1 MRTDYEKRGL
11 KIAMAGS
18 FLLSLS
24 AIIMALIT
32 KSQAILLDGLYTFV
46 ALIMAF
52 VSLKVVNLVKTP
64 ETKERPFGYMA
75 FEPFLNL
82 IKSLVMLTILVVF
95 LVTNIQELTT
105 GGRIISLDMATL
117 YILICLVIYVIIIFL
132 IKRCEKETDSTI
144 LSLEIKI
151 LRIDALLTL
160 GIAVS
165 LIAAMIMVK
174 LGYTQI
180 LPYVDPVIVI
190 ILIGVSLPIPINV
203 FLTEFKRLLLI
214 SSENDIEKEVNDQIQ
229 PEIQEYGLTNIHV
242 WSLKSGRT
250 HYIFLYLDLKEK
262 QVTIEHLDKI
272 RRAIFSKLSKLY
284 PDFWADII
292 FTKINPEE
300 PIASI
305 NEPLN
310 K

>member
-250 HYIFLYLDLKEK
+250 HYIFLYLDLKEEK
-262 QVTIEHLDKI
+262 TTIEHLDKI
-272 RRAIFSKLSKLY
+272 RKAIFGKLSKLY
-284 PDFWADII
+284 TNFWADII
-292 FTKINPEE
+292 FSRINPEE
-300 PIASI
+300 PFPYI
-305 NEPLN
+305 NEP
-310 K
+310 

>member
-1 MRTDYEKRGL
+1 MKTDYEKKGL
-11 KIAMAGS
+11 KIAMAGG

-52 VSLKVVNLVKTP
+52 ISLKVVNLVKTP

-82 IKSLVMLTILVVF
+82 IKSLVMLALLVVF
-95 LVTNIQELTT
+95 LITNIQELTT
-105 GGRIISLDMATL
+105 GGRIISLNMATL
-117 YILICLVIYVIIIFL
+117 YILICLVIYVIIIVL
-132 IKRCEKETDSTI
+132 IKRCEKETDSSI
-144 LSLEIKI
+144 LNLEIKM

-165 LIAAMIMVK
+165 LLAAIIIVK

-190 ILIGVSLPIPINV
+190 ILIAVSLPVPIKV
-203 FLTEFKRLLLI
+203 FLTEFRRLLLI
-214 SSENDIEKEVNDQIQ
+214 SSENDIETEVKDQLQPVIQ
-229 PEIQEYGLTNIHV
+229 QYGLTNIQV
-242 WSLKSGRT
+242 WSLKSGRI
-250 HYIFLYLDLKEK
+250 HYIFLYLDLKEEH
-262 QVTIEHLDKI
+262 VTIKHLDKI
-272 RRAIFSKLSKLY
+272 RSTIFNELSKLY
-284 PDFWADII
+284 PKFWADIM
-292 FTKINPEE
+292 FSKVYPEE
-300 PIASI
+300 P
-305 NEPLN
+305 LL
-310 K
+310 